1 MPDRLTLEI
10 ATPTRL
16 VVATS
21 VDEVV
26 APGSQGY
33 FGVLPGHAPFLTTL
47 GTGELTY
54 RIGRD
59 EHHLAVAGGFV
70 EVRNDKVIV
79 LADSAERP
87 EEVDRGRAERARQR
101 AERRLSGR
109 PAGDEPEEIDYARA
123 ARSLARSTLERLEAA
138 AQAGTLSRG
147 GAEALADAFRYL
159 THLRLREQLRRLAAG
174 GQPDNRVPFG
184 GLSPLEQRRLRDAL
198 RTVVELQRATAR
210 SFHTG
215 E

>member
-16 VVATS
+16 VVAET

-59 EHHLAVAGGFV
+59 EHHLAVNGGFV

-79 LADSAERP
+79 LADTTERP
-87 EEVDRGRAERARQR
+87 EEIDRARAERARER
-101 AERRLSGR
+101 AERRL
-109 PAGDEPEEIDYARA
+109 AGGLEDVDYTR
-123 ARSLARSTLERLEAA
+123 
-138 AQAGTLSRG
+138 
-147 GAEALADAFRYL
+147 ALAAFMRAL
-159 THLRLREQLRRLAAG
+159 TRLAVAG
-174 GQPDNRVPFG
+174 RGM
-184 GLSPLEQRRLRDAL
+184 
-198 RTVVELQRATAR
+198 
-210 SFHTG
+210 
-215 E
+215 